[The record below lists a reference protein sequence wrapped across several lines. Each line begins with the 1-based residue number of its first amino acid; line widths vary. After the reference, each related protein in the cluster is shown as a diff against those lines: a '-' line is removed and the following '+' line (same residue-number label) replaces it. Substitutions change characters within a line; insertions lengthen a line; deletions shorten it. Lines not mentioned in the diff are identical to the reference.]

1 MDKKKLILNS
11 SASKQNIG
19 KFQELVELFEHN
31 IKQYTKS
38 SYDESN
44 TRSDFID
51 KFFALLDW
59 DLNNDQGYAEQYR
72 EVVREDKVKIEGQQ
86 KAPDYS
92 FRVGGQKKFFVEA
105 KKPSVNIK
113 DDIGPAF
120 QLRRYAYSAN
130 LPLSILTDFEEF
142 AVYDTRIK
150 PNANDKASVA
160 RVFYCKFDEYIDNF
174 EYLYNTF
181 SKNAILKGSFDQY
194 VEDKKKQ
201 KGTSE
206 VDKEF
211 LKLIETWRN
220 DLAKNIALRN
230 KSLDIYALNE
240 SVQKIIDRII
250 FLRIAEDRNIEKYN
264 TLGEIVKKQN
274 SYKLLAD
281 YFVKADA
288 KYNSGLFK
296 VEEWLNKIKVDDN
309 VLKSIIST
317 LYYPESPY
325 VFSEIPVE
333 IIGQIYEQFLG
344 KTIHLTKSHQAKVE
358 EKPEVRKAGG
368 VYYTPQYIVDYIVK
382 NTVGEM
388 IKNKKPEK
396 VAELNI
402 LDPACGSGSFL
413 LGVYNFLLNW
423 HLDYYTDKKRLEK
436 SLKQSKIYNFKD
448 GFKLTFATKRN
459 ILTNNLYGV
468 DIDSQ
473 AVEVTKLSLLLKLME
488 DETQESATQ
497 LLKFDKHGLLPD
509 LSSNIKC
516 GNSLIGS
523 DFYEGQISLLDDE
536 VKSRKINVF
545 DWEDK
550 EKGFGEVMDNGGFD
564 VVIGNPPWVF
574 TKYVEWGEETK
585 NYLAEKYLSDFGGMK
600 KSKARQAGK
609 INLFAIFTRKGNEL
623 LRKNGLF
630 GYIIPNTILRTTVY
644 DVIRKYLLEN
654 TKITKIVDLKTK
666 IFKGVTASTIM
677 MFFSN
682 GYIKNNKISIIDNPE
697 DSDKIINEEKL
708 IKQDMFKENTSYSFN
723 IFTNNEKIEIFNK
736 MKKDSSR
743 LGEIVDVL
751 NGIATSKNKEGIKDE
766 DENEYCKKILFGKDV
781 KPYYHKWADK
791 YIEYIPSKLLR
802 SRDEKIFLA
811 PEKLIMQRIG
821 GILVTSYDDK
831 QYYSFN
837 SINNIL
843 LKDKRY
849 LLKFVLAIL
858 NSKLMKFYYI
868 ENFTNKSTLT
878 VNISKTYLDELPIP
892 EIVKEK
898 QERIVSL
905 VDQMIEA
912 QKKYHSVKIES
923 DKALHKKKIDIL
935 DKQIDQ
941 EVYNIYGLWEKDIKI
956 IENN

>member
-1 MDKKKLILNS
+1 MNKNKIILN
-11 SASKQNIG
+11 KPQIVLDND
-19 KFQELVELFEHN
+19 KLKKMQELVDLFEHN
-31 IKQYTKS
+31 KKQYTS
-38 SYDESN
+38 TAYDESN

-72 EVVREDKVKIEGQQ
+72 EVVREDKVEIDGQQ

-142 AVYDTRIK
+142 SVYDTRIK

-174 EYLYNTF
+174 EYLFNTF

-211 LKLIETWRN
+211 LKLIETWRS

-250 FLRIAEDRNIEKYN
+250 FLRIAEDRNIEKYK
-264 TLGEIVKKQN
+264 TLDAIVKKQN
-274 SYKLLAD
+274 CYKLLAE

-309 VLKSIIST
+309 VLKSIITT

-344 KTIHLTKSHQAKVE
+344 KTIHLTKSHQAKIE

-368 VYYTPQYIVDYIVK
+368 VYYTPAYIVDYIVK

-388 IKNKKPEK
+388 IKSKTPEK

-413 LGVYNFLLNW
+413 LGAYNFLLNW

-436 SLKQSKIYNFKD
+436 SLKQSKIYNFKN
-448 GFKLTFATKRN
+448 GFKLTFATKKS

-497 LLKFDKHGLLPD
+497 LLKFDKQGLLPN
-509 LSSNIKC
+509 LSANIKC

-550 EKGFGEVMDNGGFD
+550 VKGFGEIMDRGGFD
-564 VVIGNPPWVF
+564 VVIGNPPYVVLGADNF
-574 TKYVEWGEETK
+574 GIPYFKSKYHVSRGGKSNLYKLFIEKSHSLLKKLGSLGFICPS
-585 NYLAEKYLSDFGGMK
+585 NYLSSADSFE
-600 KSKARQAGK
+600 
-609 INLFAIFTRKGNEL
+609 
-623 LRKNGLF
+623 LRKLLLNQTKLKE
-630 GYIIPNTILRTTVY
+630 IIEYTEKDKVFEDVTQALTTI
-644 DVIRKYLLEN
+644 IFQKENN
-654 TKITKIVDLKTK
+654 TKGSL
-666 IFKGVTASTIM
+666 
-677 MFFSN
+677 
-682 GYIKNNKISIIDNPE
+682 
-697 DSDKIINEEKL
+697 
-708 IKQDMFKENTSYSFN
+708 
-723 IFTNNEKIEIFNK
+723 
-736 MKKDSSR
+736 
-743 LGEIVDVL
+743 
-751 NGIATSKNKEGIKDE
+751 
-766 DENEYCKKILFGKDV
+766 
-781 KPYYHKWADK
+781 H
-791 YIEYIPSKLLR
+791 
-802 SRDEKIFLA
+802 
-811 PEKLIMQRIG
+811 
-821 GILVTSYDDK
+821 LVTSKHGDVTGK
-831 QYYSFN
+831 QSQFLLNKGFEFIFSNKVILKIKKNKKLFKDFIDGYQGEINVSTYKDFFTDSSKKEFSPLLRGNQITSYY
-837 SINNIL
+837 IL
-843 LKDKRY
+843 ADSKEYCPLSVDKRGHWKRERLVFQEVSNQQQQRRVRGAIVGKGVLCGHTTNY
-849 LLKFVLAIL
+849 CFVNNNYISNFFILALL
-858 NSKLMKFYYI
+858 NSKVVNYYFSYFNKTNHVPI
-868 ENFTNKSTLT
+868 GEIKSIPFPDINFTLDLNKNRIASINLH
-878 VNISKTYLDELPIP
+878 
-892 EIVKEK
+892 VK
-898 QERIVSL
+898 
-905 VDQMIEA
+905 QMLEA
-912 QKKYHSVKIES
+912 QKKYHSAKTES
-923 DKALHKKKIDIL
+923 DKELHKKKIDIL
-935 DKQIDQ
+935 DKQIDG
-941 EVYNIYGLWEKDIKI
+941 EVYELYGLGDKEVQV